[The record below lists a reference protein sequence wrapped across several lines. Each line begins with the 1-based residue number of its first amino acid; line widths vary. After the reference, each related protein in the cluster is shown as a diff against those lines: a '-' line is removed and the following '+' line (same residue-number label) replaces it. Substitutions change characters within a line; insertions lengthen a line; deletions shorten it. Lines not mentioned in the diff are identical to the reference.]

1 MKINKYSLVVIG
13 IAMPLFILVGCI
25 GSSIEPPHV
34 GVFLKRDANLFN
46 WSSSLVEMVEFK
58 GVPSSYDVEGI
69 PYAYNNRPV
78 IVMWYPEVNIDFL
91 GLVDSEGKQVPYD
104 VTQQGEI
111 LEIRPTNPLED
122 LEIYC
127 LVQGDPT
134 LPDSSI
140 PYWCFSIFL
149 LK

>member
-34 GVFLKRDANLFN
+34 GVFLKRSADLFN

-78 IVMWYPEVNIDFL
+78 IVLWYPEVNIDFL
-91 GLVDSEGKQVPYD
+91 GLVDREGKQVPYD

-122 LEIYC
+122 QETYC

>member
-1 MKINKYSLVVIG
+1 MKINKYCLVVIG
-13 IAMPLFILVGCI
+13 IALSLFIGFGCI

-34 GVFLKRDANLFN
+34 GVFLEKGGTLFH
-46 WSSSLVEMVEFK
+46 WSSKLVELVEFK
-58 GVPSSYDVEGI
+58 GVPPSYDAEAI
-69 PYAYNNRPV
+69 PYVYNTRPV
-78 IVMWYPEVNIDFL
+78 IVMWYPEVNLDFL
-91 GLVDSEGKQVPYD
+91 GLYDKEGKQVPYD
-104 VTQQGEI
+104 VTQREEI

-122 LEIYC
+122 LETYC

-140 PYWCFSIFL
+140 PYWCFTIFL

>member
-1 MKINKYSLVVIG
+1 MKINKYCLVVIG
-13 IAMPLFILVGCI
+13 IALSLFIVFGCI
-25 GSSIEPPHV
+25 VSSIEPPHV
-34 GVFLKRDANLFN
+34 GVFLKKGGTLFN
-46 WSSSLVEMVEFK
+46 WSSKLVEMVEFK
-58 GVPSSYDVEGI
+58 GVPGSYDVEAI
-69 PYAYNNRPV
+69 PYVHNTRPV
-78 IVMWYPEVNIDFL
+78 IVMWYPEVNLDFL
-91 GLVDSEGKQVPYD
+91 GLYDREGKQVPYD
-104 VTQQGEI
+104 VTQQEEI

-140 PYWCFSIFL
+140 PYWCFRIFL